1 LRLDGPE
8 ASATLADLAW
18 TFRGD
23 PRQIA
28 YAELF
33 ANRASDYWSLEK
45 AVERAMEEVLQA
57 SVSANGM
64 ERLRMSVSDYL
75 ERFKQ
80 GYVLILGDF
89 GEQGA
94 ERIERIKEL
103 LDARGY
109 YGFTLQDVR
118 EVPEY
123 DLRQKLTAVA
133 SVCRFIVVDDS
144 SRAGQAAELPIIE
157 MLRVT
162 TIVMR
167 LRGSQP
173 TFVTRGLSVTSN
185 VIFEVD
191 YDLTD
196 IDQVLNEAVQLVEIR
211 IGGLQDSR
219 SRTYPWRST
228 TG

>member
-1 LRLDGPE
+1 
-8 ASATLADLAW
+8 
-18 TFRGD
+18 
-23 PRQIA
+23 
-28 YAELF
+28 
-33 ANRASDYWSLEK
+33 
-45 AVERAMEEVLQA
+45 
-57 SVSANGM
+57 
-64 ERLRMSVSDYL
+64 MSISDYL

-80 GYVLILGDF
+80 GHVLILGDF
-89 GEQGA
+89 GAQGV

-103 LDARGY
+103 LGARGY
-109 YGFTLQDVR
+109 YGFTLSDVQ

-133 SVCRFIVVDDS
+133 PVCRFILVDDS

-167 LRGSQP
+167 LRGSQS
-173 TFVTRGLSVTSN
+173 TFVTRGLSITSN
-185 VIFEVD
+185 VILEVD

-196 IDQVLNEAVQLVEIR
+196 IEQVLNEAVQWVESR
-211 IGGLQDSR
+211 IGELQDR
-219 SRTYPWRST
+219 FSRTYPWRST